1 MLKRYNHW
9 IVLCV
14 VLCAYMIGGY
24 YDSMYASLDH

>member
-9 IVLCV
+9 VVLCV

-24 YDSMYASLDH
+24 YDSMDY

>member
-9 IVLCV
+9 LVLGI

-24 YDSMYASLDH
+24 YDSMDY